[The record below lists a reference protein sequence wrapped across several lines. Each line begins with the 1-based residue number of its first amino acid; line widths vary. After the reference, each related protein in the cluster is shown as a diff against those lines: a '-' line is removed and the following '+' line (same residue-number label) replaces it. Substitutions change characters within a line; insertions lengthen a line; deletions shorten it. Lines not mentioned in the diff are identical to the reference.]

1 MEQSN
6 ELDGQSYE
14 QSFVLS
20 AQATQYIEIG
30 SKWAKFIAILGFV
43 ASGFIAIM
51 MLVFLFV
58 SGTSTNAL
66 FGSEAVATGAFMF
79 IIYGSIFVIYFF
91 ESLYLYKFADRLLTA
106 VGTQSN
112 ASFEEALVNY
122 KRLFKMVGILSIV
135 TIGLYI
141 IVLIGF
147 LLTPGLGSFPIN

>member
-6 ELDGQSYE
+6 GLDGQSYE

-20 AQATQYIEIG
+20 AQGTEYIEVG

-51 MLVFLFV
+51 MLIFLFV
-58 SGTSTNAL
+58 SGTSTDAL
-66 FGSEAVATGAFMF
+66 FGTAAVATGAFMF
-79 IIYGSIFVIYFF
+79 IFYGAIFAIYFF
-91 ESLYLYKFADRLLTA
+91 TSLYLYKFADRLLTA
-106 VGTQSN
+106 VRTQSN
-112 ASFEEALVNY
+112 ASFEEGFVNY

-141 IVLIGF
+141 IVLIGS
-147 LLTPGLGSFPIN
+147 LLMYGLGSFPIN

>member
-20 AQATQYIEIG
+20 AQGTQYIEIG

-51 MLVFLFV
+51 MLVFLFL
-58 SGTSTNAL
+58 SGTSTDAL
-66 FGSEAVATGAFMF
+66 FGTAAVASGAFMF
-79 IIYGSIFVIYFF
+79 IIYGSIFAIYFF
-91 ESLYLYKFADRLLTA
+91 TSLYLYKFADRLLTA
-106 VGTQSN
+106 VRTQNN
-112 ASFEEALVNY
+112 ASFEEGFVNY

-147 LLTPGLGSFPIN
+147 LLMPGLGSFPIN

>member
-30 SKWAKFIAILGFV
+30 SKWAKFISILGFLS
-43 ASGFIAIM
+43 SGLIAIM
-51 MLVFLFV
+51 MLVFLFL
-58 SGTSTNAL
+58 SGTSTDAL
-66 FGSEAVATGAFMF
+66 FGTAAVASGAFMF
-79 IIYGSIFVIYFF
+79 IIYGSIFALYFF
-91 ESLYLYKFADRLLTA
+91 ASLYLYKFADRLLTA
-106 VGTQSN
+106 VRTQNN
-112 ASFEEALVNY
+112 ASFEEGFVNY

-141 IVLIGF
+141 IVLIGS
-147 LLTPGLGSFPIN
+147 LLMYGLGSFPIN

>member
-6 ELDGQSYE
+6 GLDGQSYE

-20 AQATQYIEIG
+20 AQGTEYIEVG

-51 MLVFLFV
+51 MLIFLFV
-58 SGTSTNAL
+58 SGTSTDAL
-66 FGSEAVATGAFMF
+66 FGTAAVATGAFMF

-91 ESLYLYKFADRLLTA
+91 TSLYLYKFADRLLTA
-106 VGTQSN
+106 VRAQSN
-112 ASFEEALVNY
+112 ASFEEGFVNY

-141 IVLIGF
+141 FVLIGF
-147 LLTPGLGSFPIN
+147 LLFEGFSSFPIN